1 VKPRLNGSMTGRLRK
16 KLNNN
21 LAINPFNVQEFE
33 IVQCRMR
40 RVMQWS

>member
-1 VKPRLNGSMTGRLRK
+1 MEARLNGSMTGRLPK

-33 IVQCRMR
+33 IVQCQIENN
-40 RVMQWS
+40 QWY